1 LATRFTLRY
10 ELRLSTPRRL
20 SRRKESVQLGCDEFR
35 KRSFARLEQR
45 HDRRALRFDV
55 PPENFARDAAEVDAE
70 VFDLRSVGNRK
81 IGAHPDQKL
90 VQRQALGPKRYDVT
104 EVEPREAAQLARLR
118 NGRVY
123 VFRPEDRTKGK

>member
-1 LATRFTLRY
+1 MTYEHGTHDFVERTAGGPLQRVRIRLATRFTLRY
-10 ELRLSTPRRL
+10 ELRLSIPRSL

-81 IGAHPDQKL
+81 IG
-90 VQRQALGPKRYDVT
+90 
-104 EVEPREAAQLARLR
+104 
-118 NGRVY
+118 
-123 VFRPEDRTKGK
+123 